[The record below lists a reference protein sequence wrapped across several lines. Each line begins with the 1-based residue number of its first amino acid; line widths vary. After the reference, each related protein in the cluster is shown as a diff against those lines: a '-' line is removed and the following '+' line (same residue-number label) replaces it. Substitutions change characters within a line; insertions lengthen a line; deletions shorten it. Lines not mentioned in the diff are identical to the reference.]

1 MLVYGCC
8 RLVKEPCFLIL
19 ICPLKSIFYCV
30 RTDVLQ
36 MKNRSQIYKFYS
48 TLYPQMMHI
57 DKEQQNTSQATTA
70 TRSIENPVY
79 TVSEELLVLYFQMT
93 LKWYLRESSK
103 KRLFYSQAGRKGLLR
118 NQLVR
123 YFCGKVNGRMTNEI
137 KCVLSIKESNFDG
150 KNGPNFLSLL
160 TVRAK
165 RPELWNNLVNILGG
179 SSKDSNQWKRPN
191 TKSFSNASD
200 PPEDLASRR

>member
-1 MLVYGCC
+1 MPKRFFISSAWDCKISVFWRLPFINPIHQIHSGVCGDDEDCKDTIIYVGVGISVAIMLVYGCC

-57 DKEQQNTSQATTA
+57 DKEQQNTSQATTS

-79 TVSEELLVLYFQMT
+79 TVSEELLVLCRDFQMT
-93 LKWYLRESSK
+93 LKWYVGESSK
-103 KRLFYSQAGRKGLLR
+103 K
-118 NQLVR
+118 
-123 YFCGKVNGRMTNEI
+123 TEI
-137 KCVLSIKESNFDG
+137 LQSG
-150 KNGPNFLSLL
+150 WP
-160 TVRAK
+160 
-165 RPELWNNLVNILGG
+165 
-179 SSKDSNQWKRPN
+179 
-191 TKSFSNASD
+191 
-200 PPEDLASRR
+200 